1 MKRTLI
7 VVAIA
12 AVMVTGC
19 IKRLPAPVPS
29 QPKQLPTYTP
39 YPTYTLLPTFTSLPS
54 PTNTL
59 HPTYT
64 PYPTYTP
71 LTAPTSLAPTDT
83 PAPTVTPLPPTPTPL
98 PPTAAPVPTKA
109 AAVPRGR
116 LVYTVNKANFEYD
129 LYLINLDG
137 TGKELLVA
145 DASEPFVTRDGQ
157 EVMFYDWDGNG
168 VDIMKLDGSNRRRV
182 IHDGEAQFSNI
193 ASDGY
198 SVIYMTL
205 GANWQRMQWDLKVY
219 VIGLDGEGNRFITEG
234 DQPVWSPNTMQFVC
248 KTCDGSK
255 CGLFLMNADGSGRRK
270 ITEHANDQNASWSPD
285 GKKIAF
291 ASDRDG
297 NWEIY
302 VMNADGSNQTRLTD
316 NPTTDALPVWLP
328 DGGHIAFRS
337 DRGGVWSIYLM
348 RADGTGVRKITDAQC
363 NPDRWRWER
372 MAVVPE

>member
-1 MKRTLI
+1 
-7 VVAIA
+7 
-12 AVMVTGC
+12 
-19 IKRLPAPVPS
+19 
-29 QPKQLPTYTP
+29 
-39 YPTYTLLPTFTSLPS
+39 
-54 PTNTL
+54 
-59 HPTYT
+59 
-64 PYPTYTP
+64 
-71 LTAPTSLAPTDT
+71 
-83 PAPTVTPLPPTPTPL
+83 
-98 PPTAAPVPTKA
+98 
-109 AAVPRGR
+109 
-116 LVYTVNKANFEYD
+116 
-129 LYLINLDG
+129 
-137 TGKELLVA
+137 
-145 DASEPFVTRDGQ
+145 
-157 EVMFYDWDGNG
+157 
-168 VDIMKLDGSNRRRV
+168 
-182 IHDGEAQFSNI
+182 
-193 ASDGY
+193 
-198 SVIYMTL
+198 
-205 GANWQRMQWDLKVY
+205 
-219 VIGLDGEGNRFITEG
+219 
-234 DQPVWSPNTMQFVC
+234 MQFVC